1 MDSVDSPTA
10 SGADV
15 GGRAEFESLTRP
27 LLTSLHRFALHSV
40 RHRHDAEELVQETC
54 LRAYRAFDGFVRG
67 TSFRAW
73 IFRILANAITDWR
86 RRSARRP
93 MELQL
98 DEVEAE
104 LDALPSTQD
113 SFRPDQHLVEQSMA
127 DAVRAAL
134 NTLPQDWQAVVHLC
148 CVEGF
153 AYKEIAD
160 ILGCP
165 VGTVMSRLHRARQVL
180 RQRLAVH
187 IDMSERRGPRDHAP
201 GPRRV
206 GERRS

>member
-1 MDSVDSPTA
+1 VDAPIA
-10 SGADV
+10 SGADE

-27 LLTSLHRFALHSV
+27 LLPSLHRFALHSV

-54 LRAYRAFDGFVRG
+54 LHAYRAFDGFVRG

-73 IFRILANAITDWR
+73 IFRILANTITDWR
-86 RRSARRP
+86 RRNARRP
-93 MELQL
+93 VGLQL
-98 DEVEAE
+98 DDVELE
-104 LDALPSTQD
+104 LGALPPTQD
-113 SFRPDQHLVEQSMA
+113 RLGPDQHLVEQSMA
-127 DAVRAAL
+127 DALRSAL
-134 NTLPQDWQAVVHLC
+134 SALPQDWQAVVQLC

-187 IDMSERRGPRDHAP
+187 IEVSNRPGLGHRAP
-201 GPRRV
+201 GPRQA
-206 GERRS
+206 GERPS